1 MIKNSSAYIKLGV
14 HKEYEETSDLLI
26 KSKTNF
32 LISYTPSTLYILP
45 LLYFYFSPSIVLIFD
60 VIFH

>member
-1 MIKNSSAYIKLGV
+1 MIKNSSAYIKMGM
-14 HKEYEETSDLLI
+14 HKLHEETFGLLI

-32 LISYTPSTLYILP
+32 LISYILSKLYIYY
-45 LLYFYFSPSIVLIFD
+45 LYFYFSSSIVLIFD